1 MDTHT
6 DVALLRDPVIVGFAA
21 WLAEESGF
29 ARRTHRTY
37 NERVATYLAWLTESG
52 EHTDALD
59 DRAGR
64 DRAVGAYLADA
75 RGRELAPATI
85 NVTLAALSALY
96 TWLGLGEPTA
106 ARASDPQVPLRVLD
120 PTEQRALLTAAA
132 EGPRAMALVTLGL
145 DVGPRES
152 ELVALDID
160 ALDLTEHPGSIEIA
174 DSAGGGRARCRSS
187 REPAPLRSLG
197 SRTAAGSSA
206 ATAPRASGHCSS
218 RCVPHTVASRC
229 APSTTS
235 CARSAPQPGWS
246 SRRAPC
252 VPPPNDASGPVAL
265 TPPRSRPGSVR
276 PAGHRQGAGATGWG
290 ATTGPGRADRQRAAA
305 PVRRRRLTERP

>member
-1 MDTHT
+1 METHT

-37 NERVATYLAWLTESG
+37 TERVATYLAWLTESG
-52 EHTDALD
+52 EHSDALD
-59 DRAGR
+59 DRGGR

-75 RGRELAPATI
+75 RDRELAPATI

-120 PTEQRALLTAAA
+120 PAEQRALLTAAAA

-160 ALDLTEHPGSIEIA
+160 ALDLTEHPGSIEIT
-174 DSAGGGRARCRSS
+174 DSAGAVRTVPLQPGTRAAQVAWLAHRRQLLGRHRAASERALFISLRAPHGRVALRTVDDIV
-187 REPAPLRSLG
+187 REVG
-197 SRTAAGSSA
+197 TAAGLVVSPSTLR
-206 ATAPRASGHCSS
+206 ATAERREWTSGTEPATIAARFGQRATNRDRVHALLGG
-218 RCVPHTVASRC
+218 
-229 APSTTS
+229 AP
-235 CARSAPQPGWS
+235 
-246 SRRAPC
+246 RRARGSLTDSEQLLLFG
-252 VPPPNDASGPVAL
+252 DAV
-265 TPPRSRPGSVR
+265 
-276 PAGHRQGAGATGWG
+276 
-290 ATTGPGRADRQRAAA
+290 
-305 PVRRRRLTERP
+305 